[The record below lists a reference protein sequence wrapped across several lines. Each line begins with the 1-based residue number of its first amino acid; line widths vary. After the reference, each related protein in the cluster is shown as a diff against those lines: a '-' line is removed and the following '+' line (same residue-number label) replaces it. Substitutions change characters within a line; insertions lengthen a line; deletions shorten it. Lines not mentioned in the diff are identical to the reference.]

1 VQRGLK
7 EYIRK
12 FATTL
17 LTERLDP
24 ASAAAAVFW
33 GIFIGIIPIYGLQ
46 TLAAVGVALL
56 LRLNKPLILA
66 ATFVNNPLFWAPTVV
81 ASIEL
86 GGFLRHGSFQ
96 PWRLLIVFS
105 AAQLKEE
112 LFSWVLGSVVLGLLA
127 GGAAALVTMAVVH
140 WLTPAQR
147 SLRQR
152 IRFVNRTYAGSA
164 RYDRGFVRWKMRLDR
179 IFSLL
184 AAEDL
189 GTGTVVDLGCGYGMA
204 LCFAAFGDQGRRLL
218 GCDLNAHRISVAQH
232 ALHALNAETSVCDVR
247 DFALPSAGL
256 ILILDVLQYLPAEE
270 QLALLKRCCAALEPG
285 GRLIFRVHDRERGLR
300 TALTLGLDRL
310 LFSAEHVGSRP
321 TILCAAQYRSALS
334 EAGMEVVE
342 RRFRNRLPLAHIL
355 FLARRPAVESAS

>member
-310 LFSAEHVGSRP
+310 LFSAEHVGARP